1 MNYWVIAVDG
11 NKYGPADL
19 NTLMQWA
26 KENRL
31 QPDTELEV
39 IETGQ
44 RLRARDVAGLPFAQP
59 AAPSPIVQPAQPQQP
74 ANPYV
79 PQDPLAPQQPANPYA
94 PQDPLAQPRPHGQDP
109 YPRQDSGQVYNP
121 YQSPYPHAGRT
132 QYGGDDGSK
141 DVTMAYVWAAVGFLF
156 SGCCI
161 PLFAFIPAFISAN
174 AAITKGNSGGST
186 AKTVVIVLLVLAL
199 LGGLAT
205 FASVLLPIFAS
216 GM

>member
-11 NKYGPADL
+11 NKYGPADI
-19 NTLMQWA
+19 NTLIQWA

-44 RLRARDVAGLPFAQP
+44 RLRARDVAGLSFAQP
-59 AAPSPIVQPAQPQQP
+59 AAPSPTVQPVQ
-74 ANPYV
+74 
-79 PQDPLAPQQPANPYA
+79 PQQPANPYA
-94 PQDPLAQPRPHGQDP
+94 PHDPLAQPRPHGQDP
-109 YPRQDSGQVYNP
+109 YPRPDAGQVYNP
-121 YQSPYPHAGRT
+121 YQAPYTHAGRST
-132 QYGGDDGSK
+132 YGGDDGSK

-174 AAITKGNSGGST
+174 AAIAKGNSGGAT
-186 AKTVVIVLLVLAL
+186 AKTVAIVLLVLAL
-199 LGGLAT
+199 LGGLVT
-205 FASVLLPIFAS
+205 FASILFPIMVS